1 MAYGDNNSALR
12 AIHEGSPLGTAPGN
26 VNQIYWYRTNDA
38 DTVVEAN
45 GYFDGVLNDGLN
57 VGDLIFAEID
67 VDGIEE
73 LKLYRVTVG
82 GADVTVVVMPLSA
95 T

>member
-1 MAYGDNNSALR
+1 MAYGDANSQLR
-12 AIHEGSPLGTAPGN
+12 AIHEGAPLGDAPGN
-26 VNQIYWYRTNDA
+26 INQVYWYRTNDA
-38 DTVVEAN
+38 DTVVEAD

-57 VGDLIFAEID
+57 VGDLIFAECD
-67 VDGIEE
+67 VDGTEE

-82 GADVTVVVMPLSA
+82 GADVTVVVMPLAA

>member
-1 MAYGDNNSALR
+1 MAYGDDDSQLR
-12 AIHEGSPLGTAPGN
+12 GVFEGSPLGDAPGN
-26 VNQIYWYRTNDA
+26 INQIYWYRTNDA
-38 DTVVEAN
+38 DTVVEGD

-57 VGDLIFAEID
+57 VGDLIFAEVD
-67 VDGIEE
+67 VDGTEE

-95 T
+95 S